1 MRSAVVSLLGAVLLA
16 CGGAGA
22 GGLDAGGPDG
32 GGSDDGGL
40 ADGGLPGCTVS
51 AEQVVCEARRATVK
65 VNGVTRE
72 VYWRPPDGAPPD
84 GGWPAVFVY
93 QGSFFGPST
102 TWGTVPRDLA
112 FGGYQQARL
121 QARLL
126 EHGFVV
132 IAPAAAGVAWQTNM
146 TLSWEL
152 TTDKVVIDTL
162 LADVRAGKY
171 GPIDVTRLYA
181 TGISSG
187 GYMTSRMALSYAG
200 TFRALAIH
208 SASWATCGGALCSV
222 PSTLPADHPPT
233 LFLHGRQDTVV
244 PLATVEPYVQG
255 LQAQGTEVQLVV
267 DDAAGHEWLADSPER
282 ITGWF
287 ETH

>member
-1 MRSAVVSLLGAVLLA
+1 MRLAVVTLLGAVLLA
-16 CGGAGA
+16 CGGARA
-22 GGLDAGGPDG
+22 GGVDAGGPDG
-32 GGSDDGGL
+32 GDDAGVRPDGGP
-40 ADGGLPGCTVS
+40 PGCTVS
-51 AEQVVCEARRATVK
+51 AEQVVCEARRATVP
-65 VNGVTRE
+65 VNGLTRD
-72 VYWRPPDGAPPD
+72 VYWRPPEGAAPD

-102 TWGTVPRDLA
+102 TWGTVSRELA

-126 EHGFVV
+126 ERGFVV

-152 TTDKVVIDTL
+152 TSDKVLIDAL

-171 GPIDVTRLYA
+171 GRVDVARLYA

-222 PSTLPADHPPT
+222 PATLPADHPPT
-233 LFLHGRQDTVV
+233 LFLHGRQDTVA
-244 PLATVEPYVQG
+244 PLSAAEPYVRG

-282 ITGWF
+282 ISAWF
-287 ETH
+287 EAH